1 MKPIKLTMQAFGP
14 FAGREEIDFTLLG
27 SNPLFLI
34 NGPTGSGKTSI
45 LDAICY
51 ALYGETTGNERQG
64 TQMRCDLA
72 DVKTPT
78 EVTLEFVLH
87 GRRYRVQRSPEQE
100 AAKARGEGTTVK
112 KHTASL
118 YLLDDEE
125 KLITAK
131 TNEVKGKVA
140 ELIGLSE
147 TQFRQV
153 MVLPQGKFRELL
165 LASSKEREEIFGQ
178 LFQTEIYKR
187 IEFALKEKAQAISS
201 AKEKFDEQIRGAL
214 DVAEASDESSLTETL
229 KAQQSV
235 LAELNLQEQQHL
247 GRYNDAKQALL
258 TAKSLLEEFNKQAA
272 AKSALDTHLGKKESM
287 QALALQLEHARQ
299 AQQLDGP
306 YHQWKSILNDIVQ
319 QQSKLD
325 ELNASLSSATQ
336 QANEL
341 EQQHTQAQQQ
351 AERIPE
357 LQQEK
362 FALETTKAKLM
373 QKAQFEQEIVH
384 LGIEVEKLEHQLQR
398 VQAHKTVMQQ
408 ELQSAT
414 SAFDQGKQALAEQPR
429 LEAREGELKRQ
440 INDYT
445 HHLKLQQGLQDLH
458 SQTQAKQQAQQQAK
472 QHWLNAQQS
481 ADRVELSWH
490 TEQAAILAERLS
502 QGDPCPVC
510 GSREH
515 PAKASFA
522 GEPVSKVQVEQARER
537 EKNALAVF
545 NQSENALA
553 LHLSKITQQQ
563 EAVAQSAALMGALLD
578 TSIEA
583 LQAQLLELQAELK
596 KMQAINL
603 AQLES
608 HVQQLTERC
617 GKGDA
622 MEKEFTQQLISASAT
637 LKEKREQLS
646 KFSLQIASEWS
657 DVTLVEQKIATLSQQ
672 IETWQQAKEL
682 SQKRLDEIK
691 QTLSALRSE
700 LKAHSD
706 MLSQIQHRSEQHHLA
721 WREALDVSAFSDE
734 QHYLAQRAE
743 PSQLDQWK
751 QELEQFQQQ
760 TTRLQQTYQDFQ
772 QRLQD
777 KQPPELAQQELA
789 VAKSEQRYL
798 QVKNERDSVRSL
810 VTKLESVQRKIAEL
824 HQHNHRLEEEYKVYG
839 TLYDVASGKT
849 GSRISLHRFV
859 LGVLL
864 DDVLIQASQR
874 LSLMSRGRYILSR
887 KTEGFKGVAGRGLDL
902 VVEDSYTG
910 KSRDVA
916 TLSGGESFMAALSL
930 ALGLSDVVQSYSG
943 GIRLD
948 TLFIDEGFGSLD
960 PESLDLAVQTL
971 VDLQQSGRMIGVI
984 SHVAEMKE
992 QMAQRIDVVPSRSG
1006 SAISVK
1012 GALH

>member
-87 GRRYRVQRSPEQE
+87 GRRYLVQRSPEQE

-187 IEFALKEKAQAISS
+187 IEFALKEKAQAISR

-214 DVAEASDESSLTETL
+214 DVAEVSDESFLTETL
-229 KAQQSV
+229 KEQQSV
-235 LAELNLQEQQHL
+235 LTELNLQEQQHL

-319 QQSKLD
+319 QQSKID

-362 FALETTKAKLM
+362 FALETAKAKLM

-384 LGIEVEKLEHQLQR
+384 LGAEVEKLEHQLQR

-414 SAFDQGKQALAEQPR
+414 SVFDQGKQALAEQPR

-445 HHLKLQQGLQDLH
+445 HHLKLQQGLQDFH

-490 TEQAAILAERLS
+490 NEQAAILAERLS

-510 GSREH
+510 GS
-515 PAKASFA
+515 
-522 GEPVSKVQVEQARER
+522 
-537 EKNALAVF
+537 
-545 NQSENALA
+545 
-553 LHLSKITQQQ
+553 
-563 EAVAQSAALMGALLD
+563 
-578 TSIEA
+578 
-583 LQAQLLELQAELK
+583 
-596 KMQAINL
+596 
-603 AQLES
+603 
-608 HVQQLTERC
+608 
-617 GKGDA
+617 
-622 MEKEFTQQLISASAT
+622 
-637 LKEKREQLS
+637 
-646 KFSLQIASEWS
+646 QI
-657 DVTLVEQKIATLSQQ
+657 IP
-672 IETWQQAKEL
+672 
-682 SQKRLDEIK
+682 QKR
-691 QTLSALRSE
+691 ALRQS
-700 LKAHSD
+700 
-706 MLSQIQHRSEQHHLA
+706 RS
-721 WREALDVSAFSDE
+721 V
-734 QHYLAQRAE
+734 
-743 PSQLDQWK
+743 K
-751 QELEQFQQQ
+751 C
-760 TTRLQQTYQDFQ
+760 
-772 QRLQD
+772 
-777 KQPPELAQQELA
+777 
-789 VAKSEQRYL
+789 KSSR
-798 QVKNERDSVRSL
+798 R
-810 VTKLESVQRKIAEL
+810 
-824 HQHNHRLEEEYKVYG
+824 
-839 TLYDVASGKT
+839 ASG
-849 GSRISLHRFV
+849 
-859 LGVLL
+859 
-864 DDVLIQASQR
+864 
-874 LSLMSRGRYILSR
+874 R
-887 KTEGFKGVAGRGLDL
+887 KTRSPFLTRARMRWR
-902 VVEDSYTG
+902 YTCL
-910 KSRDVA
+910 KSLNSKKR
-916 TLSGGESFMAALSL
+916 
-930 ALGLSDVVQSYSG
+930 
-943 GIRLD
+943 
-948 TLFIDEGFGSLD
+948 
-960 PESLDLAVQTL
+960 
-971 VDLQQSGRMIGVI
+971 
-984 SHVAEMKE
+984 
-992 QMAQRIDVVPSRSG
+992 
-1006 SAISVK
+1006 
-1012 GALH
+1012 